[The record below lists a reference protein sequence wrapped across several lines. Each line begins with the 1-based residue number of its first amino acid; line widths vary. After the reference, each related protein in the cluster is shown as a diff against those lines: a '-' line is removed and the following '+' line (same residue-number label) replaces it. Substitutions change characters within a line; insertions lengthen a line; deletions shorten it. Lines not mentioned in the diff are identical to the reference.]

1 MGYTLH
7 MEVDTN
13 IVWFFLVK
21 RTSNLGFDACL
32 FKGYLGMGPN
42 SSNFENLLAF
52 SSNSKLGSIS
62 HTQCKLLMLEII

>member
-42 SSNFENLLAF
+42 SSNFETFWHFLQIQN
-52 SSNSKLGSIS
+52 
-62 HTQCKLLMLEII
+62 